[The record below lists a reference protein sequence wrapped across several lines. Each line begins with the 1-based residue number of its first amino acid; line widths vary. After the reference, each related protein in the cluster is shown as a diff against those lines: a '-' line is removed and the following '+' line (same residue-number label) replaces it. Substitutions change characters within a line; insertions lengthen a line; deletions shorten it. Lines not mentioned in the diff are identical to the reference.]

1 MSKKYS
7 VKWVFNPDFE
17 GCETC
22 QDAGGQIYDSE
33 PEGPHPNCECESV
46 EVYVDEDDNIIDDI
60 DETEEKDEVL
70 VEVTVTTSKDADYTI
85 NGACVDASGTINSS
99 EFESEFASEL
109 EIDDNVEYE
118 HSDGNIYEGSLL
130 IQNEDEDYN
139 PEVTADWGMV
149 QTIYWDKKVYSE
161 SGDDDD
167 VEIMRI
173 TSNKVTI
180 DFEGYSIEWN

>member
-60 DETEEKDEVL
+60 DETEEMCADVTDTDVTVMNFCNYSRNGDL
-70 VEVTVTTSKDADYTI
+70 IEVTEEV
-85 NGACVDASGTINSS
+85 NSS
-99 EFESEFASEL
+99 EFEDEFEGVLFFNEGAEYSHDSISFDEAIEPERGVDYYPCARITWNVQQYLCL
-109 EIDDNVEYE
+109 EE
-118 HSDGNIYEGSLL
+118 
-130 IQNEDEDYN
+130 
-139 PEVTADWGMV
+139 
-149 QTIYWDKKVYSE
+149 KVYDNNDE
-161 SGDDDD
+161 LTQEL
-167 VEIMRI
+167 V
-173 TSNKVTI
+173 SNDVTI
-180 DFEGYSIEWN
+180 TLSDYSFEWD